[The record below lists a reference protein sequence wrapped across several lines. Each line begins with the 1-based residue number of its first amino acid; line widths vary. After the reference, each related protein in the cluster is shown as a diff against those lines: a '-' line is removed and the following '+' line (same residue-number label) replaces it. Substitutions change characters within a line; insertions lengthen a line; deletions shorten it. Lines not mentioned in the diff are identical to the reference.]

1 MSKDEP
7 ASAGFFIFLKN
18 TQLYKS
24 CMKILMI
31 ALSSIIF
38 FTSCQREESDTETT
52 PAKEQTLTNISYGTD
67 ARQNMD
73 IYLPANR
80 SASSTNVIILIHGG
94 AWLEG
99 DKSDFAGYIT
109 TLKQRLPGYAI
120 FNINYRLAINNLN
133 PFPAQE
139 MDVKQAIEFINGKTG
154 EYAVSKNFALLG
166 ASAGGHLALL
176 HAYKYESPVKIKAV
190 VDFFGPTDLI
200 ALYNISPNPLI
211 KPLLES
217 ITGGTPSTRA
227 EVYEQASPV
236 NFITAQAPPTLI
248 LQGGLDVVVDA
259 SQSVLLKNAL
269 QQAGV
274 QHQYVFYSMEG
285 HGWTGANLTDSFEK
299 IEAFLK
305 AYMP

>member
-1 MSKDEP
+1 
-7 ASAGFFIFLKN
+7 
-18 TQLYKS
+18 
-24 CMKILMI
+24 MKILII
-31 ALSSIIF
+31 ALSGILL
-38 FTSCQREESDTETT
+38 FTSCQREQPSTDTTDY
-52 PAKEQTLTNISYGTD
+52 KEQTLNNISYGTD

-80 SASSTNVIILIHGG
+80 STTSTNVIILIHGG
-94 AWLEG
+94 AWIEG
-99 DKSDFAGYIT
+99 DKNDFAGYLT

-120 FNINYRLAINNLN
+120 FNINYRLAINNQN

-139 MDVKQAIEFINGKTG
+139 MDIKKAIEFINNKTA

-166 ASAGGHLALL
+166 ASAGAHLALL
-176 HAYKYESPVKIKAV
+176 QAYKYESPVKIKAV

-217 ITGGTPSTRA
+217 ITGGTPVTRA
-227 EVYEQASPV
+227 DVYEQASPIKFV
-236 NFITAQAPPTLI
+236 TTQAPPTLI
-248 LQGGLDVVVDA
+248 LQGGMDPVVDA
-259 SQSVLLKNAL
+259 SQSVLLKDKL
-269 QQAGV
+269 QQLGV
-274 QHQYVFYSMEG
+274 THQYVFYPMEG

-305 AYMP
+305 AHMP